1 MFTGQ
6 FVQQIHDFN
15 PGINKQGLFWTTAF
29 PESGVSSD
37 LEDGTARLHAHHMAV
52 PDYTDIF
59 NSAGFTKP
67 PIPTIPSFVSFDVRW
82 TAKAGAKHT
91 RIRDAINHFTGTYV
105 DSNATIAWSANQ
117 PKTGFTFA
125 SDPAAKITTVSGVIG
140 HERNGRFFADS
151 EDD

>member
-1 MFTGQ
+1 LFTGQ

-91 RIRDAINHFTGTYV
+91 RIRDAINHFTGT
-105 DSNATIAWSANQ
+105 D
-117 PKTGFTFA
+117 A